1 MNQKEQTKTF
11 MMISNRKN
19 PLVSMVYTKI
29 FQRLKG
35 LGANRVYSRFYSF
48 CLTVKLR
55 KFEGETSSG
64 TKS

>member
-1 MNQKEQTKTF
+1 
-11 MMISNRKN
+11 
-19 PLVSMVYTKI
+19 MVYTKI

-64 TKS
+64 TKSWHSEAVRLRPQE